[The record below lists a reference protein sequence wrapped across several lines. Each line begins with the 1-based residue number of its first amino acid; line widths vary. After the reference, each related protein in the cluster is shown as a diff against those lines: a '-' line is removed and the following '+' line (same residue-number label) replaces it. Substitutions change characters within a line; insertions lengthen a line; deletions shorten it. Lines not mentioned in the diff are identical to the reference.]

1 MSAQL
6 SELGLSS
13 LIGLRDDELG
23 GWYNREAGELATGF
37 PVGADDVVLDVG
49 CGTGGMA
56 AFCAERGARMIL
68 VDADANNLAAS
79 SARLSQFPGLR
90 LETHASDAHR
100 LPLADGSVSRIVCAE
115 VLEHVDN
122 PAAVMAELV
131 RVGRPGARYLI
142 TVPGTAQEM
151 LQKRLAHPS
160 YFEKPN
166 HVRIFDP
173 QTFAAL
179 VRDAGLRIDRTSS
192 HGFFWS
198 IWMALFWQTAVPLS
212 NATSHPC
219 LDSWAR
225 AWAEVLNGSQAAHVK
240 GVLDEFLPK
249 TQVIVASKARQA
261 VIARDSDPTLYECT
275 RHIAEGDRCG
285 DAVMDR
291 LADDIEQRMAQA
303 NIEPQQRPKMP
314 QLSDL
319 RIRREGLPDWWLKG
333 NNVFLAA
340 PGVRTPEL
348 HTGFF
353 LQGPPRNAL
362 LIMGEG
368 SSINHVNYAGEAPLI
383 CFGNRVDFKSAAIS
397 GVGYCTV
404 LIGEDSGATMWA
416 QIDARNGGVVSIGA
430 DGMWAIGVNLMTDD
444 THAVRDVATGKRLNR
459 LGGKIIIG
467 QHVWLGME
475 VQVLGDAY
483 IGHDCVVG
491 IGSLVRN
498 VTLPP
503 NTVSAGRPARVVR
516 EGVTWSRL
524 DLP

>member
-1 MSAQL
+1 
-6 SELGLSS
+6 
-13 LIGLRDDELG
+13 
-23 GWYNREAGELATGF
+23 
-37 PVGADDVVLDVG
+37 
-49 CGTGGMA
+49 
-56 AFCAERGARMIL
+56 
-68 VDADANNLAAS
+68 
-79 SARLSQFPGLR
+79 
-90 LETHASDAHR
+90 
-100 LPLADGSVSRIVCAE
+100 
-115 VLEHVDN
+115 
-122 PAAVMAELV
+122 MAELV

-173 QTFAAL
+173 QSFAAL
-179 VRDAGLRIDRTSS
+179 VRDAGLKIDRTSS

-249 TQVIVASKARQA
+249 TQVIVASKPSVVTAA
-261 VIARDSDPTLYECT
+261 DAPPTIFECT
-275 RHIAEGDRCG
+275 RHLADGEKCG
-285 DAVMDR
+285 EVVLQR
-291 LADDIEQRMAQA
+291 LGDDIEQRLVRA
-303 NIEPQQRPKMP
+303 NVEPQHRLPMP

-319 RIRREGLPDWWLKG
+319 RIRREDLPDWWLRG

-340 PGVRTPEL
+340 PGVRTPAL
-348 HTGFF
+348 HTGMF
-353 LQGPPRNAL
+353 LLGPPRNAL

-368 SSINHVNYAGEAPLI
+368 SSINHVNFAGEAPLI
-383 CFGNRVDFKSAAIS
+383 CFGNRVDFNSAAIS

-404 LIGEDSGATMWA
+404 LIGEDTSATMWA
-416 QIDARNGGVVSIGA
+416 QMDARNGGVISIGA

-444 THAVRDVATGKRLNR
+444 SHAVRDATTGKRLNR

-467 QHVWLGME
+467 PHVWLGMQVE
-475 VQVLGDAY
+475 VLGDSY
-483 IGHDCVVG
+483 IGNDSVVG

-516 EGVTWSRL
+516 EGVTWSRQ